1 MLKVTGALKAL
12 PGVTGARLNLA
23 TNQVSVS
30 YEPEAVNE
38 EAFVTAVASTGF
50 KLCL

>member
-12 PGVTGARLNLA
+12 PGVTGARMNLA
-23 TNQVSVS
+23 TNLVAVS
-30 YEPEAVNE
+30 YDPNAVSE
-38 EAFVTAVASTGF
+38 EAFATAVASTGF